1 MEKTEKFTY
10 EITRPI
16 SVLSQRG
23 NLTMELNLI
32 SYDGKDPVFDLR
44 KWRTTNEGRRMQK
57 GVTMTRDELLA
68 LRDVLITMEA

>member
-16 SVLSQRG
+16 SVLSQRV

-32 SYDGKDPVFDLR
+32 SYDGKGPVFDLR
-44 KWRTTNEGRRMQK
+44 KWRTSNEGRRMQK
-57 GVTMTRDELLA
+57 GVTMTREELLA
-68 LRDVLITMEA
+68 LRDVLITMEV